1 MPVTPTT
8 PVVPT
13 DMPVPTLSA
22 EENVAA
28 EDAPAESG
36 EAVIAPFLVQ
46 LAAAA
51 VPGSTE
57 GSGDEAMSSTA
68 GAPSTNSSVLQPSA
82 KPGLLTLPDEVPV
95 APVQTSLTDETPD
108 AGASATAEKAKAAA
122 VASVLEAT
130 AQRSAS
136 PAGDAALASLRAM
149 PGAQALQQATVTQR
163 KTDAASTGSALAT
176 QDDTDDLSISTG
188 KAGVDDSV
196 AADMDL
202 KIGKGL
208 MPVERAAMA
217 AVGGTTDSDLPLPIA
232 AGSTIELLPLL
243 AEALPS
249 APDSDAP
256 VLPGS
261 AAATAA
267 SGAGFASL
275 DTSSLSSLSRA
286 TIETTAHLA
295 AQITQRLA
303 GQSTRFELGL
313 TPEGL
318 GRVDVTLDIDSDGQL
333 SARLAF
339 DNPLAATELRG
350 RADDLRR
357 QLEDAGFTVAQD
369 ALEFSSRDSS
379 SGGDRRQQRAAA
391 YADRHAAQN
400 DLTEAPPV
408 WSLPSSNMTPRG
420 VDVKV

>member
-1 MPVTPTT
+1 MIRRSRRHQPASRLLFMPASAILSPVTVPPAGQARGPSADAAASAGDFAAALATEAAAETPLPVTPTT

-136 PAGDAALASLRAM
+136 PAGDAALA
-149 PGAQALQQATVTQR
+149 
-163 KTDAASTGSALAT
+163 
-176 QDDTDDLSISTG
+176 
-188 KAGVDDSV
+188 
-196 AADMDL
+196 
-202 KIGKGL
+202 
-208 MPVERAAMA
+208 
-217 AVGGTTDSDLPLPIA
+217 
-232 AGSTIELLPLL
+232 
-243 AEALPS
+243 
-249 APDSDAP
+249 
-256 VLPGS
+256 
-261 AAATAA
+261 
-267 SGAGFASL
+267 
-275 DTSSLSSLSRA
+275 
-286 TIETTAHLA
+286 
-295 AQITQRLA
+295 
-303 GQSTRFELGL
+303 
-313 TPEGL
+313 
-318 GRVDVTLDIDSDGQL
+318 
-333 SARLAF
+333 
-339 DNPLAATELRG
+339 
-350 RADDLRR
+350 
-357 QLEDAGFTVAQD
+357 
-369 ALEFSSRDSS
+369 
-379 SGGDRRQQRAAA
+379 
-391 YADRHAAQN
+391 
-400 DLTEAPPV
+400 
-408 WSLPSSNMTPRG
+408 
-420 VDVKV
+420 